1 MVGKYLNDH
10 KETCKEF
17 MYLYCDNKSINNISH
32 NLVQHNMIKQ
42 IEIINWHFT
51 KEKLDIGLITTFYV
65 LSGTQLV
72 DLFTKGLPIEWFHDL
87 KYKRKMIDIYSPA
100 WKWVLLVRY

>member
-42 IEIINWHFT
+42 IEIIN
-51 KEKLDIGLITTFYV
+51 
-65 LSGTQLV
+65 
-72 DLFTKGLPIEWFHDL
+72 
-87 KYKRKMIDIYSPA
+87 
-100 WKWVLLVRY
+100 